1 MRWPGSQE
9 KLFQASRRA
18 DVHSPVEP
26 SLRGIMYSWPS
37 PEICEFAVELVYL
50 WSSWLESDPIL
61 IFHVLGSAPA
71 PAGPSKSSRQT
82 RAKPGTSGAMMAERA
97 GVFLEGFQMMRGDR
111 GITLCPED
119 KNKCIY
125 LSWSLSKE

>member
-26 SLRGIMYSWPS
+26 SLRGIVYSWPS
-37 PEICEFAVELVYL
+37 PDICELCGGVGVSLKLVVRARFNF
-50 WSSWLESDPIL
+50 DIPC
-61 IFHVLGSAPA
+61 VG

-82 RAKPGTSGAMMAERA
+82 RARPGTSGAMMAEGI
-97 GVFLEGFQMMRGDR
+97 GVFLDGFQMMRGDW
-111 GITLCPED
+111 GIPLCPED
-119 KNKCIY
+119 KNYQKVKRI
-125 LSWSLSKE
+125 SHQ